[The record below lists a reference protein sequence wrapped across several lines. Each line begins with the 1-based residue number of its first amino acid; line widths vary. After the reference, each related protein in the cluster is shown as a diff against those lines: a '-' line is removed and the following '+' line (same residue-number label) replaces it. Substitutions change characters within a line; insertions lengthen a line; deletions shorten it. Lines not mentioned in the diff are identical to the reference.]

1 MDEFRDKE
9 LGVELEALVEPDH
22 DPGYWE
28 QVRAQVAGVAG
39 ERRQRSGLAGGI
51 RAAFG
56 KRSLRVAVG
65 AAMLIAAVAAAV
77 LIGLPRAAGPET
89 VSADGVLRRALSA
102 VSSGRTWQ
110 ADVVLKGADWNRSGI
125 GYHYDVTRYH
135 VVQSSDG
142 SYLLE
147 RIGRTRRL
155 GSGESE
161 SRRVTDVVA
170 YDAATSTRR
179 HFRPGRGLSV
189 VRNAP
194 LGPPDR
200 WASPLTGVDFGAALR
215 ALQAVGAVQLEQTEI
230 DGRRAWTVTCTKA
243 APVVFPSGSG
253 RDEDWPVFKVTVD
266 SRTWLPVRFQ
276 QLDAGILT
284 AELRTSHLRVNGPLP
299 AGTFVPRAPRGLSV
313 RHADGGFR
321 RIRLEEAGTSAVAMP
336 VVPGF
341 VAGYKLTGVAVA
353 ARALTANHLVRG
365 ERVFVLQYAR
375 GFDALTVSTRRIAD
389 PYYSATEDPV
399 DSYDPGW
406 SELVRTEAPI
416 TSGAFAGATASIV
429 VATTSSSPHLWAV
442 KDGVLL
448 TIAGG
453 ASARELLEIADHLQ
467 PYPSPSSSPD

>member
-1 MDEFRDKE
+1 MA
-9 LGVELEALVEPDH
+9 VAAAALV
-22 DPGYWE
+22 
-28 QVRAQVAGVAG
+28 
-39 ERRQRSGLAGGI
+39 
-51 RAAFG
+51 
-56 KRSLRVAVG
+56 
-65 AAMLIAAVAAAV
+65 AAVAAAV
-77 LIGLPRAAGPET
+77 LIGLPRASGPEA
-89 VSADGVLRRALSA
+89 VGADGVLRRALSA

-110 ADVVLKGADWNRSGI
+110 ADVMLKGADWNRSGI

-135 VVQSSDG
+135 VVQSADG

-161 SRRVTDVVA
+161 GRRVTDVVA
-170 YDAATSTRR
+170 YDAATGTRR
-179 HFRPGRGLSV
+179 HLRPERGLSV
-189 VRNAP
+189 TRNAA

-215 ALQAVGAVQLEQTEI
+215 ALQAMGAVRLEQTEI
-230 DGRRAWTVTCTKA
+230 DGRRAWTVTCTQA
-243 APVVFPSGSG
+243 TPVVFPSASASASAQ
-253 RDEDWPVFKVTVD
+253 DADWPVFKVTVD

-276 QLDAGILT
+276 RLDAGILT
-284 AELRTSHLRVNGPLP
+284 AELRTSHLRVDKPLP
-299 AGTFVPRAPRGLSV
+299 AGAFVPRASRGLSV
-313 RHADGGFR
+313 SHADGGFR
-321 RIRLEEAGTSAVAMP
+321 RIRLEEAGAFGAAMP

-365 ERVFVLQYAR
+365 EHVFVLQYAH

-406 SELVRTEAPI
+406 SELVRAEAPI

-453 ASARELLEIADHLQ
+453 ANARELLEIADHLQ